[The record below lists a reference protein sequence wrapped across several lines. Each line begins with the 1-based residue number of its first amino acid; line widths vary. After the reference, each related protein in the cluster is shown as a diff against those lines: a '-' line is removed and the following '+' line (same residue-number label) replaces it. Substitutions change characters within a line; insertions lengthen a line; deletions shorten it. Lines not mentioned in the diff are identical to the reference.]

1 MTGRWVS
8 GPRGASASGRSAQGP
23 DPAPGPGAAWVAV
36 CLRVR
41 DARTACRADV
51 SVGATVSVAWYA
63 DTGSGSASVRTGVPT
78 GGGADGSGRPPP
90 LCAHPPGEL
99 PCDVHL
105 CVDPD
110 DRQREGGLVGHAD
123 VLVSRVPTPLPV
135 ACLRVRELL
144 LRHPGCQVAAVPAL
158 GAGRA
163 AVGVRGGPD
172 GLWFVG
178 EGQRDLRFGAPV
190 ALIASVAHAWTAIGG
205 HPGTLRSVTLAPRGL
220 TGGRWYGEM
229 SA

>member
-1 MTGRWVS
+1 MN
-8 GPRGASASGRSAQGP
+8 GRSASAGRGV
-23 DPAPGPGAAWVAV
+23 PAPGPVAEGPGPGARWVAV

-41 DARTACRADV
+41 DARTARRAEG
-51 SVGATVSVAWYA
+51 SAGATVSVAWYS

-78 GGGADGSGRPPP
+78 GGGRDGSGRPPP
-90 LCAHPPGEL
+90 LCAHPPGGL

-110 DRQREGGLVGHAD
+110 DRPREGSLVEHAD

-135 ACLRVRELL
+135 AYLRVRELL
-144 LRHPGCQVAAVPAL
+144 LRHPGCQVAAVPAI

-178 EGQRDLRFGAPV
+178 EGEADLRFGAPV
-190 ALIASVAHAWTAIGG
+190 ALIASVAHAWTAVGG
-205 HPGTLRSVTLAPRGL
+205 HPGALRSVTLVPRGL
-220 TGGRWYGEM
+220 TRGRWYGDM